1 MLGVGTNNDDVLV
14 AAWTQLR
21 NAKVGATHIL
31 CHPSDYAAMIL
42 SKATTGEYVFGAP
55 NMSIP
60 NVFGIPLVPHT
71 AITSDKFLMGDFGK
85 ARIGQRDNVSVRF
98 YDQNED
104 DAIKNMVTV
113 VIEERLTVVTG
124 RADYLVYGDF
134 SDAVTALTKP

>member
-1 MLGVGTNNDDVLV
+1 VST
-14 AAWTQLR
+14 
-21 NAKVGATHIL
+21 
-31 CHPSDYAAMIL
+31 L
-42 SKATTGEYVFGAP
+42 S
-55 NMSIP
+55 
-60 NVFGIPLVPHT
+60 
-71 AITSDKFLMGDFGK
+71 K

-134 SDAVTALTKP
+134 SDARTALTKP